1 MVKNLEKSLRF
12 SGFLPRFW
20 VTYSSK
26 IDIFRARKWS
36 RFAKRR
42 RRTKRRILQA
52 SKFFKHHAIAFC
64 LYVWEERVD
73 LTTDDLSNWL
83 EGIVFLQ
90 RRHDNWFDPNILAK
104 KSLENTRSYNF
115 FWSYHNFSKVTCLVR
130 KWCFR
135 DVRLLSRCFFNSYL
149 RVSAII
155 LFEVRNS
162 SGTQTRKHELWLWR
176 WKSTSRCSLIEVLL
190 LEKRV
195 SNHFSGQ
202 AYLGIA
208 WGYQAKASICPLVK
222 SEKVP

>member
-1 MVKNLEKSLRF
+1 MIYQTGWKES
-12 SGFLPRFW
+12 
-20 VTYSSK
+20 
-26 IDIFRARKWS
+26 
-36 RFAKRR
+36 
-42 RRTKRRILQA
+42 
-52 SKFFKHHAIAFC
+52 FFYKEGMII
-64 LYVWEERVD
+64 D
-73 LTTDDLSNWL
+73 LTPTFW
-83 EGIVFLQ
+83 Q
-90 RRHDNWFDPNILAK
+90 K

-149 RVSAII
+149 MVSAII

-162 SGTQTRKHELWLWR
+162 SGVRKHERWLWR

-202 AYLGIA
+202 ASKHQDRMRQSSQGINLSLSNIE
-208 WGYQAKASICPLVK
+208 AKRCLKLS
-222 SEKVP
+222 

>member
-12 SGFLPRFW
+12 FGIFAKILSHLF
-20 VTYSSK
+20 K
-26 IDIFRARKWS
+26 QIDIFRARKWS

-176 WKSTSRCSLIEVLL
+176 WKSTSR
-190 LEKRV
+190 
-195 SNHFSGQ
+195 F
-202 AYLGIA
+202 
-208 WGYQAKASICPLVK
+208 W
-222 SEKVP
+222 